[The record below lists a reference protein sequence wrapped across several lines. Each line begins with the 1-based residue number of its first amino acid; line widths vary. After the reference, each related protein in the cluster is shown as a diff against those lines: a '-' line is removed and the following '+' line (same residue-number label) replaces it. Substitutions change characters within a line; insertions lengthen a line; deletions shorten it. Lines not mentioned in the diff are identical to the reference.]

1 MHYCEDVRV
10 HSYIY
15 SVNIQAIHYAVRP
28 QML

>member
-15 SVNIQAIHYAVRP
+15 SVNTQAIQYTVLP
-28 QML
+28 EML